1 MSEFVPS
8 SRVLLGQSAGSVD
21 DVLRLLADKAVELGL
36 SADAAGVYDA
46 FKARE
51 AEGTT
56 GMMGGFAIPHA
67 KSDAIT
73 ESGIIVVKFS
83 EGVEWPSMDN
93 EPVTCAIAD
102 HAPAAALQDR
112 GPSHGRGVPH
122 QGPGNLRRREDR
134 RARERGSQPGVGRRL
149 CRSLQN
155 IALCGGRGLGL
166 VPLIVEHRVLLAPV
180 AKPCVVR

>member
-1 MSEFVPS
+1 MSEFVPT

-21 DVLRLLADKAVELGL
+21 DVLRLLADKAVELDL

-93 EPVTCAIAD
+93 EPVTCAIALLT
-102 HAPAAALQDR
+102 PAAEAGTTHLQLL
-112 GPSHGRGVPH
+112 SK
-122 QGPGNLRRREDR
+122 
-134 RARERGSQPGVGRRL
+134 
-149 CRSLQN
+149 
-155 IALCGGRGLGL
+155 IA
-166 VPLIVEHRVLLAPV
+166 VLLMDEGFRANV
-180 AKPCVVR
+180 LATSDAGRIAELVNEGLSQE